1 MSVKLSRSPSRFADL
16 PTSYGAADTEYD
28 VQNVGQRLRDLRK
41 RKGFTINGLAKL
53 SRVPASTISKVE
65 NGLLKPS
72 LVHAINLA
80 HALQENLGFLVD
92 HYRSQP
98 QRTAF
103 VYAASRN
110 EIEYP
115 EMSMS
120 LGDLNGKFI
129 PGVLEARLGS
139 LKPGA
144 HSGDAPMRHPGEEL
158 CYVLKGA
165 IRYTVEGEEWE
176 LRPGDTIQFK
186 STLNHRWQNAHRGP
200 TQVIWVFSDS
210 GGLQF

>member
-1 MSVKLSRSPSRFADL
+1 MSVKLSSTRSHVAE
-16 PTSYGAADTEYD
+16 AAALKGGDEVEYN
-28 VQNVGQRLRDLRK
+28 VENVGLRLRELRK
-41 RKGFTINGLAKL
+41 QKGLTINGLAKAA
-53 SRVPASTISKVE
+53 RVPASTISKIE

-80 HALQENLGFLVD
+80 HALEENLGFLVD

-110 EIEYP
+110 EIDYP

-120 LGDLNGKFI
+120 LQDLNGQFI

-139 LKPGA
+139 LRPGA
-144 HSGDAPMRHPGEEL
+144 HSGVAPMTHGGEEL

-165 IRYTVEGEEWE
+165 IRYSIEGEEWT
-176 LRPGDTIQFK
+176 LGPGDSMQFK
-186 STLNHRWQNAHRGP
+186 SSLKHRWQNAYRGT

-210 GGLQF
+210 GGLKF